1 MGQSHGFDTQEQSC
15 GEFKSWEDAASA
27 WNKRNATMYYL
38 KENLANLK
46 SIEDLLNFMKDDYD
60 CDWQEDTRKGI
71 AAVDKALALVQELEG
86 RLRLEDFIDSRTREG
101 AYEQ

>member
-46 SIEDLLNFMKDDYD
+46 SIEDLLIGKKT
-60 CDWQEDTRKGI
+60 QERGSPPLI
-71 AAVDKALALVQELEG
+71 R
-86 RLRLEDFIDSRTREG
+86 RLR
-101 AYEQ
+101 